1 MENIDNIFIYIIGPI
16 ITAVLSWFFTRRSY
30 KQEIRKL
37 KQENDESG
45 FDYLK
50 KLNDDLETRIQALQ
64 TQSTNLFN
72 EVVALTNENR
82 ELKLSIANLQATI
95 NTLQNSL
102 NDYEQRRKEN

>member
-1 MENIDNIFIYIIGPI
+1 MLENIDNIFIYIIGPI
-16 ITAVLSWFFTRRSY
+16 ITAALSWFFTRRSY

-50 KLNDDLETRIQALQ
+50 KLNDDLETRLENISK
-64 TQSTNLFN
+64 QSANLFN

-95 NTLQNSL
+95 DKLQKTLGR
-102 NDYEQRRKEN
+102 YEQSEN